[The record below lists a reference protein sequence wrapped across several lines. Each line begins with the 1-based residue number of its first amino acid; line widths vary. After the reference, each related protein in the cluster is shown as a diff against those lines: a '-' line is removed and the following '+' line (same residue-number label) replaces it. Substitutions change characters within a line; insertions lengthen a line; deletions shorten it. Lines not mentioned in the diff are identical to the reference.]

1 MDVRK
6 TKITTLLVLLTVL
19 TLGWTNRA
27 DAQARM
33 GVKGGL
39 NVSNL
44 YVDDVD
50 DENARF
56 GFNVG
61 VYGQIFSND
70 VFALQPELL
79 FSTKGSKNEFKNAFF
94 GIDQT
99 VKFNLNYIDLPVL
112 AVIKL
117 GESAEIHV
125 GPYASYLVNAN
136 VDYSGNI
143 NANDELDKDD
153 FSAFDFGLTGG
164 IGFNF
169 GAMQVGARYNYGLVK
184 VADSNGGEAL
194 LGDAKNSNAQLYLA
208 FNFAQD

>member
-1 MDVRK
+1 MNARK

-44 YVDDVD
+44 FIDDVH
-50 DENARF
+50 DENARY

-70 VFALQPELL
+70 VFAIQPELL
-79 FSTKGSKNEFKNAFF
+79 FSTKGSKNKYKGLF
-94 GIDQT
+94 DQT

-136 VDYSGNI
+136 IDYSGTI
-143 NANDELDKDD
+143 SATDELDKDD
-153 FSAFDFGLTGG
+153 FSAFDFGLAGG

-184 VADSNGGEAL
+184 VADSNSGEAL
-194 LGDAKNSNAQLYLA
+194 IGDARNSNAQLYLA